1 MCIGPGLGVGVG
13 MGVCVGVGMGMV
25 CHGTLGCWGYLGK
38 RGGEEVR
45 DGPSSEAVDDR
56 EDPPARE
63 IESKGN
69 WKI

>member
-1 MCIGPGLGVGVG
+1 MPDGW
-13 MGVCVGVGMGMV
+13 
-25 CHGTLGCWGYLGK
+25 CHGTLGCGGYLGK